1 MSAHYAIPATSFVL
15 KAVIER
21 ALAAVYGPATSPPPV
36 SIAPPPRA
44 DPAGGGRG
52 AAPEPTSVLLFLYHV
67 APNAAWRNNFDPVID
82 SSGVRIA
89 RTPLVL
95 DLHYI
100 VAATGADLER
110 EAVFGVA
117 LHALNRAR
125 IIPRDLIK
133 NILTSVVV
141 PPPPA
146 PLMARLASEKLWE
159 QYEQITL
166 SQLSL
171 DADTLSRLWT
181 AFQSPFRPS
190 AGILA
195 TTVFLDTEEEFPA
208 PPSVDT
214 VTIGARPSLDQG
226 PASPDDE
233 TITITAPP

>member
-44 DPAGGGRG
+44 DPAGGR
-52 AAPEPTSVLLFLYHV
+52 AAPPEPTSVLLFLYHV
-67 APNAAWRNNFDPVID
+67 APNAAWRNTFEP
-82 SSGVRIA
+82 
-89 RTPLVL
+89 
-95 DLHYI
+95 
-100 VAATGADLER
+100 
-110 EAVFGVA
+110 
-117 LHALNRAR
+117 ALNRLD

-166 SQLSL
+166 SQ
-171 DADTLSRLWT
+171 
-181 AFQSPFRPS
+181 
-190 AGILA
+190 
-195 TTVFLDTEEEFPA
+195 
-208 PPSVDT
+208 
-214 VTIGARPSLDQG
+214 
-226 PASPDDE
+226 
-233 TITITAPP
+233 